1 MADFPARSGN
11 LFGELSSIP
20 MTACRSA
27 TIRAGAA
34 GVIPSDEVEGL
45 FVVTGGKAEFRR
57 LRTGMTGLTHVEV
70 MDGLEDGE
78 EIVIGSYKVLRTIR
92 SGARV
97 KAGNTEV
104 LN

>member
-1 MADFPARSGN
+1 
-11 LFGELSSIP
+11 

-34 GVIPSDEVEGL
+34 GVIPSDEVEGV

-57 LRTGMTGLTHVEV
+57 LRTGMTGLTHIEV
-70 MDGLEDGE
+70 LDGLEDGE

>member
-1 MADFPARSGN
+1 
-11 LFGELSSIP
+11 
-20 MTACRSA
+20 MTACRST

-34 GVIPSDEVEGL
+34 GVIPSDEVEGV

-57 LRTGMTGLTHVEV
+57 LETGMTGLTHIEV
-70 MDGLEDGE
+70 LDGLEDGE
-78 EIVIGSYKVLRTIR
+78 EIVIGSYKVLRTIH

-97 KAGNTEV
+97 KVKNAEV